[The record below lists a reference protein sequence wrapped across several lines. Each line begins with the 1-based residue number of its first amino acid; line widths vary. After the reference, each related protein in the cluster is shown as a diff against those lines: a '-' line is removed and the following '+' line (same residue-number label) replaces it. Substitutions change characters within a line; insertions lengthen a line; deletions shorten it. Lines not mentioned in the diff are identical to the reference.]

1 MPGKLGFMAQ
11 ELSSPREQGLFIDIR
26 VVDSAQGAWITVDG
40 RRVLNLC
47 SNDDLDFALEAF
59 GRAGRELA
67 ILR

>member
-1 MPGKLGFMAQ
+1 MPGKFDFIAQ
-11 ELSSPREQGLFIDIR
+11 ELSSLREQGLFIDIR
-26 VVDSAQGAWITVDG
+26 VVDSPQGAWITVDG
-40 RRVLNLC
+40 RRALNLC